1 MVPGSI
7 DEGTGCIMEALRR
20 GQSPQLEPLPIQY
33 VDYAVWQRKRLEE
46 GEILRE
52 QLEYWQRKL
61 AGVAESLELT
71 TDYPRPS
78 TRSFTGATYGF
89 SVDPQL
95 AKQLKSLAERSG
107 AT

>member
-1 MVPGSI
+1 MINMHHIIGDGWSLGVLTRELGV
-7 DEGTGCIMEALRR
+7 IMEALRR

-61 AGVAESLELT
+61 AEWRRVWN
-71 TDYPRPS
+71 
-78 TRSFTGATYGF
+78 
-89 SVDPQL
+89 
-95 AKQLKSLAERSG
+95 
-107 AT
+107 